1 VETSDL
7 IHALVAN
14 AAPVRRLPHPMM
26 RAAIWLVLSAA
37 YVAAVVVAYSMLGAS
52 IIWSADGHFLVEQS
66 ATIITAATA
75 AMAAFCRVVPGRS
88 RLIGLA
94 PLFPLGVWLAS
105 MGKACAATMY
115 LLFSGGIAG
124 EGAWDCVPPSALI
137 GLGPAIIMLVML
149 RRGAPLF
156 PRSTIALGALAAAAL
171 GNLGLRLFHEGD
183 VTVVML
189 LWQLVALAG
198 LTALAG
204 LMGPRLLAWR
214 LPPLPDSATR

>member
-1 VETSDL
+1 MD
-7 IHALVAN
+7 
-14 AAPVRRLPHPMM
+14 
-26 RAAIWLVLSAA
+26 
-37 YVAAVVVAYSMLGAS
+37 
-52 IIWSADGHFLVEQS
+52 
-66 ATIITAATA
+66 
-75 AMAAFCRVVPGRS
+75 
-88 RLIGLA
+88 
-94 PLFPLGVWLAS
+94 
-105 MGKACAATMY
+105 

-137 GLGPAIIMLVML
+137 GLGPAIIMLIML

-171 GNLGLRLFHEGD
+171 GNIRLFHEGD

-189 LWQLVALAG
+189 LWQLVTLAG
-198 LTALAG
+198 LAALAS